1 MLEIEII
8 DQNGNHNH
16 IINSNDY
23 YKDDTSTIRPYFMA
37 SQAIAYF
44 NEQGLR
50 DGCFDTSTIIQLWY
64 CENAYDMYDAATAL
78 YYISEAIYTSNPTFT
93 YKVEFKG

>member
-8 DQNGNHNH
+8 DRNGNHNH

-23 YKDDTSTIRPYFMA
+23 YEADTFTSRPDFMA
-37 SQAIAYF
+37 LQAIAYF
-44 NEQGLR
+44 NEQGLG
-50 DGCFDTSTIIQLWY
+50 DGYFDTSTIIQLWY
-64 CENAYDMYDAATAL
+64 CENADDMYDAAKAL
-78 YYISEAIYTSNPTFT
+78 EQISAAIYKSNPYIT